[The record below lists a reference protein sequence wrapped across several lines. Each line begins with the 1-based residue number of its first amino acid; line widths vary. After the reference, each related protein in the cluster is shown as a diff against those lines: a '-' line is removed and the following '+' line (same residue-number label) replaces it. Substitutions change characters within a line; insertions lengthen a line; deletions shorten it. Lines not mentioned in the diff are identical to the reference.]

1 MSITIKDVAKQA
13 NVSVATVSRI
23 LNNLPG
29 YSDETQQRVK
39 KVIKELGYQPNAVAR
54 GLINRKTKTIGV
66 LVPNVSDLFASEVLA
81 GIEEQA
87 HEFGYSVMICKT
99 NHDGKRTINYL
110 HALYEKRVD
119 GIIIVSEFI
128 TLDYYKAIETNNV
141 PVVLV
146 ATQSD
151 YPLPFIKVDDYQ
163 AAYDA
168 TTYLVKK
175 GHSHIG
181 MIAGTKSDA
190 ISTTPRVKGFTD
202 ALNDVGITVTNEM
215 ITYGDFSFKSGIEGM
230 DKLLKSY
237 PKVKAVF
244 CASDEMAVGALS
256 LLYKRGIRVPER
268 ISLIGYDNTAT
279 AEKAIPPLTTVAQP
293 LYKMGKDSIQLLLNP
308 ALKVNPLYPHHIA
321 ERDTVHSYS
330 E

>member
-29 YSDETQQRVK
+29 YSNETQERVE
-39 KVIKELGYQPNAVAR
+39 KVIKELGYQPNEVAR

-66 LVPNVSDLFASEVLA
+66 ILPNVSDLFAGEILA

-87 HEFGYSVMICKT
+87 YASNYSVMICKT
-99 NHDGKRTINYL
+99 NYDNKRKIKYL
-110 HALYEKRVD
+110 QTLYEKRVD
-119 GIIIVSEFI
+119 GIIIISERI
-128 TLDYYKAIETNNV
+128 TQDFYKAIEMIKI

-151 YPLPFIKVDDYQ
+151 YPLPFIKVNDYQ
-163 AAYDA
+163 ASYDA

-175 GHSHIG
+175 GHSRIG
-181 MIAGTKSDA
+181 MIAGSEGDI
-190 ISTTPRVKGFTD
+190 ISTIPRVKGFRE
-202 ALNDVGITVTNEM
+202 ALNDAKITFTNEM
-215 ITYGDFSFKSGIEGM
+215 ITYGDFSFESGIDEM
-230 DKLLKSY
+230 NNLLKSY
-237 PKVKAVF
+237 PEVTAIF

-256 LLYKRGIRVPER
+256 FLYKKGIKVPDS
-268 ISLIGYDNTAT
+268 ISIIGYDNTAT
-279 AEKAIPPLTTVAQP
+279 AERAIPPLTTVAQP
-293 LYKMGKDSIQLLLNP
+293 LKEMGKASIHLLLDSSV
-308 ALKVNPLYPHHIA
+308 KIDQIYPHHIA
-321 ERDTVHSYS
+321 ERDTVRSYS